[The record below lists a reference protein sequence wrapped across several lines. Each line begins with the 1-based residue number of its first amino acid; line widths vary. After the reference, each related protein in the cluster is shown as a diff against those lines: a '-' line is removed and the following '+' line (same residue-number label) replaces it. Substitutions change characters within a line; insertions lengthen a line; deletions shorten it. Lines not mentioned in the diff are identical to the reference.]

1 MHSLCFPTEGKSRCE
16 CSWDFQG
23 LSPILQ
29 VTRIGYSPAH
39 AEHENKRQMPLLIS
53 DLRQGRLNFNVS
65 QVGGIT
71 ITQAATSRENRKGLY
86 DWKFFNALVSP
97 NEESAERLIQVLHD
111 KRTMGKLLQVVGL
124 IHREMGEALRYILTQ
139 GV

>member
-1 MHSLCFPTEGKSRCE
+1 
-16 CSWDFQG
+16 
-23 LSPILQ
+23 
-29 VTRIGYSPAH
+29 
-39 AEHENKRQMPLLIS
+39 MPLLIS